1 MKHAKK
7 KSIVICSN
15 YAWTI
20 FNFRLPLLKK
30 LRSQGYK
37 IIVITQFDGYEENIS
52 EQVDEIYPLFISRKG
67 INPLIDFITIL
78 NFLRI
83 INRLKPDC
91 ILTFSI
97 KPVIYGSLACRVLKV
112 PCIAM
117 ITGLGTGFLLNN
129 WITSIIKRLYR
140 VALRNVEVVFFQNE
154 DDKEI
159 FLESRLVKLSQCR
172 MIPGSGVDIER
183 FSYQEVP
190 KKKIAV
196 FILIARMLADK
207 GIFEFVEAAKI
218 VKQYYPH
225 TEFQLLGPLGVQNRT
240 AVSNFQMQTWEDQ
253 GLIKY
258 LGETDDVASFIKN
271 STCVVL
277 PSYREGTSRVL
288 LEAAAM
294 GRPIITTNVPGCR
307 EIVDHEVNGLLCI
320 PRNAEDLATKMQEM
334 LSLSD
339 SQREHMGILGRKK
352 IENQYNQN
360 IVFELY
366 LNAIE
371 EILTKK
377 DKLPSVGL
385 E

>member
-1 MKHAKK
+1 LKDIKK

-37 IIVITQFDGYEENIS
+37 IIVLTQFDGYEKKIS
-52 EQVDEIYPLFISRKG
+52 DQVDEIYPLFISRKG

-78 NFLRI
+78 NFLSI
-83 INRLKPDC
+83 IIRLKPDC

-97 KPVIYGSLACRVLKV
+97 KPVIYGSLVCRVLKV

-129 WITSIIKRLYR
+129 WVTSIIKRLYR

-159 FLESRLVKLSQCR
+159 FLQSRLVELSQCR
-172 MIPGSGVDIER
+172 MIPGSGVDLER
-183 FSYQEVP
+183 FSYQELP
-190 KKKIAV
+190 RKKTAV
-196 FILIARMLADK
+196 LLLIARMLADK
-207 GIFEFVEAAKI
+207 GVYEFVEAAKI
-218 VKQYYPH
+218 VKKCCPH
-225 TEFQLLGPLGVQNRT
+225 TEFQLLGPLGVENRT

-253 GLIKY
+253 GLITY
-258 LGETDDVASFIKN
+258 LGETDNVASFIKG

-307 EIVDHEVNGLLCI
+307 EIVDHEVNGLLCL
-320 PRNAEDLATKMQEM
+320 PRNAEDLAIKMQEM
-334 LSLSD
+334 LSLTD
-339 SQREHMGILGRKK
+339 SQREYMGILGRKK

-377 DKLPSVGL
+377 AKLQGAGL